1 VRAAV
6 IALVS
11 DGQKIQLVSSVGAV
25 SISGSLDLLLPLVL
39 VGLIVLN
46 TMMGSVHERTR
57 EISIFS
63 SVGLAPVHIGALFVA
78 EAFVVA
84 VVGVVLGY
92 LLAQTIAAVLL
103 SSGSLAGLS
112 LNYSSTAAVGAC
124 LIVMAAVMLST
135 IYPAR
140 RAAALSVPD
149 VTRRWTLPP
158 AVGDLLAFDFPFTVG
173 ENDLIGLF
181 TYLTDLFR
189 AYRDSSIGSFATDHV
204 GMTETDGG
212 IAIVMICWL
221 APYDLGI
228 SQSVKLEA
236 IPMPVKGLYRV
247 HVQIQRN
254 SGEAGAWHRQN
265 RRFLTTLRKRF
276 LIWRMFGGEQKARYT
291 AEGRHKLGLAAPE
304 RGGEVAGG

>member
-1 VRAAV
+1 
-6 IALVS
+6 
-11 DGQKIQLVSSVGAV
+11 VGAV
-25 SISGSLDLLLPLVL
+25 SVSGSLDLLLPLVL

-124 LIVMAAVMLST
+124 VIVMAAVMLST

-149 VTRRWTLPP
+149 VTRRWKLPE
-158 AVGDLLAFDFPFTVG
+158 ANGDLLDFDFPFTVG
-173 ENDLIGLF
+173 DADLIGLF

-212 IAIVMICWL
+212 VAIVMICWL

-236 IPMPVKGLYRV
+236 IPMAVKGLYRV
-247 HVQIQRN
+247 RVEIQRN
-254 SGEAGAWHRQN
+254 SGEAASWHRQN

-276 LIWRMFGGEQKARYT
+276 LIWRMFGEEQKARYT
-291 AEGRHKLGLAAPE
+291 AEGRHKLGLAAPGTGTE
-304 RGGEVAGG
+304 AARV